1 LLLVFGVLAAGVAA
15 AWPFRHPAPP
25 AAMTAQSST
34 SDLPPPVREITLQV
48 SPLADVSPAVGLE
61 PPPPPPVTVQA
72 PRTPLRVETQDQ
84 PLAPTLET
92 LGSPPQM
99 PEMYQ
104 ALLRTSAEP
113 ASTLASR
120 SRRPDWA
127 DHSSTARRRRP
138 KEHRIVDGD
147 TLPALAERYL
157 GDAARADELFER
169 NRDILP
175 SRDLLPVGRRIQI
188 PHSEAYLTPVEAP
201 GALEQTPV
209 SIDAP
214 AAATPLRL
222 PD

>member
-1 LLLVFGVLAAGVAA
+1 LLLVIGVLAVGVAA
-15 AWPFRHPAPP
+15 AWPFRHKTPP
-25 AAMTAQSST
+25 AALSAAPPT

-61 PPPPPPVTVQA
+61 PPPPPITAHAA
-72 PRTPLRVETQDQ
+72 PRKPLRLETSDQ

-104 ALLRTSAEP
+104 SLLRTSADPTPTMTTSAAQPSWTNRP
-113 ASTLASR
+113 AYA
-120 SRRPDWA
+120 
-127 DHSSTARRRRP
+127 RRRP

-157 GDAARADELFER
+157 GDAAQVDELYEL

-175 SRDLLPVGRRIQI
+175 SRDLLPVGKRLRI
-188 PHSEAYLTPVEAP
+188 PRSDSSLTPVEST

-209 SIDAP
+209 SIAAP